1 MKTIKVAFIGTGRP
15 WQTAGATG
23 FGMAYAHAEGYRK
36 IRGVEIVA
44 CADLV
49 AANAEAFA
57 EKYGARGVYTDYGK
71 MLRAEKP
78 HIVSICTWPHLHS
91 PMVIATAKAG
101 VKGIH
106 CEKPMAEAWGP
117 AKKMAAACKKR
128 GVKLTFNHQRR
139 FGAPFV
145 KLAQIARSGKLG
157 KLWRMEAYASNF
169 YDWGTH
175 WLDMLNKFNGEVP
188 AVSVIGQLH
197 WTGGRV
203 FGAPCEREG
212 VYHVRYKN
220 GVETIFVA
228 GGNRPDRVC
237 LRVSGAKGV
246 AELRWEAPVLRMWT
260 RGRRDFATVPVPE
273 ELHGGIVQERA
284 IASVVKAV
292 REGGKSELCAENALR
307 STEVIFAGYESARRR
322 CRIDL
327 PLKIDD
333 NPLEALIKSGAVKAQ
348 PKPKTHPKK

>member
-1 MKTIKVAFIGTGRP
+1 
-15 WQTAGATG
+15 
-23 FGMAYAHAEGYRK
+23 MAYAHADGYAK
-36 IRGVEIVA
+36 LPGVEIVA
-44 CADLV
+44 CADIV
-49 AANAEAFA
+49 PANAESFA
-57 EKYGARGVYTDYGK
+57 AKWGARGVYTDYRK
-71 MLRAEKP
+71 MLKVERP
-78 HIVSICTWPHLHS
+78 HIVSVCVWPHLHA
-91 PMVIATAKAG
+91 PIVIATAKTGG
-101 VKGIH
+101 VKAIH

-117 AKKMAAACKKR
+117 AKRMADVCAKHR
-128 GVKLTFNHQRR
+128 VKLTFNHQRR
-139 FGAPFV
+139 FGAPFI
-145 KLAQIARSGKLG
+145 KLAQLCRSGKLG

-188 AVSVIGQLH
+188 AVSVIGQFH
-197 WTGGRV
+197 WTGGRI

-212 VYHVRYKN
+212 VYHVRYQN
-220 GVETIFVA
+220 GVETIFIA

-237 LRVSGAKGV
+237 LRVSGSKGV

-260 RGRRDFATVPVPE
+260 KGRRDFATVAVPE

-292 REGGKSELCAENALR
+292 RDGGRSELCAENALR

-327 PLKIDD
+327 PLEISD
-333 NPLEALIKSGAVKAQ
+333 NPLESLIKSGLVKAA
-348 PKPKTHPKK
+348 PKPKAPPKK